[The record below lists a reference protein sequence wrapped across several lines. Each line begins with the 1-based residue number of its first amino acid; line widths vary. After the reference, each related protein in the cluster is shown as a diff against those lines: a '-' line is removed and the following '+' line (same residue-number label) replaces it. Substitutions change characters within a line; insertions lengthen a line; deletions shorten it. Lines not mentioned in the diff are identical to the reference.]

1 MSGIQEGAAE
11 RQVQVR
17 FVTKQAKYAV
27 TDTPINVPVSLR
39 RYALSEI
46 VNHLLDTGILIRRPM
61 ACVVHRPTRV
71 LKSHPSLCINVA
83 WLVPYV
89 VGFTC

>member
-1 MSGIQEGAAE
+1 MAQTSQEAE

-17 FVTKQAKYAV
+17 FITKQAKYAV

-46 VNHLLDTGILIRRPM
+46 VNHLLALG
-61 ACVVHRPTRV
+61 
-71 LKSHPSLCINVA
+71 KSYLSKRTT
-83 WLVPYV
+83 Y
-89 VGFTC
+89 

>member
-1 MSGIQEGAAE
+1 MSAIQEGAAE

-46 VNHLLDTGILIRRPM
+46 VNHLLDTGM
-61 ACVVHRPTRV
+61 FV
-71 LKSHPSLCINVA
+71 LKHVRAVA
-83 WLVPYV
+83 FLFISPQ
-89 VGFTC
+89 

>member
-1 MSGIQEGAAE
+1 MSAIQEGAAE

-46 VNHLLDTGILIRRPM
+46 VNHLLDTGML
-61 ACVVHRPTRV
+61 V
-71 LKSHPSLCINVA
+71 LKHVRAVA
-83 WLVPYV
+83 FLFISPQ
-89 VGFTC
+89 

>member
-1 MSGIQEGAAE
+1 MLSDTMAESGAGEAE

-27 TDTPINVPVSLR
+27 TDTPINVPLSLR

-46 VNHLLDTGILIRRPM
+46 VNHLLDSGTYLWCGPSGPRPLG
-61 ACVVHRPTRV
+61 ARV
-71 LKSHPSLCINVA
+71 
-83 WLVPYV
+83 
-89 VGFTC
+89 